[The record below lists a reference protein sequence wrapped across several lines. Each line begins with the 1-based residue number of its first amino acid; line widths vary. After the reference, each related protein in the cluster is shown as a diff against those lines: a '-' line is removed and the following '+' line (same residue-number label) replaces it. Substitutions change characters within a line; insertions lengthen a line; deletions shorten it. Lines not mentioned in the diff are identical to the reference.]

1 MSFFTLISPFKSTIN
16 YPQMHILKSPRIS
29 AFFSPFHH
37 SSKSLLSFSWINRTG
52 SWLILLAHFFC
63 LFNMAYNF
71 PIQLFNGFSLVFYD
85 IWMLQHDLEIP
96 KRPDPR
102 FLCSSIAHQ
111 SYPPPQ
117 PSPSSRLPSVIQPVN
132 IYNGLPLP
140 LTLTTDLFFCL
151 DCLSLSRNKSLFCTT
166 Y

>member
-16 YPQMHILKSPRIS
+16 SPQMHILNSSRIS
-29 AFFSPFHH
+29 QPFSHPFTTLQSHYCP
-37 SSKSLLSFSWINRTG
+37 SAGLIEQTLDWY
-52 SWLILLAHFFC
+52 SWLFC

-96 KRPDPR
+96 KRPDPC
-102 FLCSSIAHQ
+102 FLCSPIAHQ
-111 SYPPPQ
+111 SYLPPQ

-151 DCLSLSRNKSLFCTT
+151 DCPSLSPNKSLFCTT